1 MNQVARRK
9 EKCKTTQT
17 WGTMMSFFSFI
28 RQRKSRQTET
38 NLFFWMSWK
47 QAEGKNKLAIEFGH
61 GGKTRVKSFQTILTV
76 QMKITPEWFY
86 CKAKE
91 AVDIGVPDGINV
103 RRCETLSV
111 VWWLCELEAFDLCPG
126 GLCGCR
132 CGEWLEKEAA
142 VLDYKWLRCL
152 HSSQPLTS
160 ASCLRLTCSRG

>member
-28 RQRKSRQTET
+28 RQRKSHQTET

-61 GGKTRVKSFQTILTV
+61 SGKTRVKSFQTILTV

-91 AVDIGVPDGINV
+91 AVDIGVLDGINV
-103 RRCETLSV
+103 RGCETLSV
-111 VWWLCELEAFDLCPG
+111 VRWLCELEAFDLWPG
-126 GLCGCR
+126 FVRMQMRGVAGEGGSCAGLQVVALPPQLPAPDLGQ
-132 CGEWLEKEAA
+132 LPPTY
-142 VLDYKWLRCL
+142 L
-152 HSSQPLTS
+152 Q
-160 ASCLRLTCSRG
+160 